1 MTKVFIGA
9 TAGFAGDRSDAGGP
23 VVDALAAQAGPR
35 FLMFETLAERTLALC
50 QLERRQNPQRGYS
63 PALERMLR
71 PVLAQCLASGIRIV
85 GNFGAANPPAAAH
98 RIAEMT
104 RSLGLRAPRIAIVEG
119 DDIATR
125 LSAAD
130 LAAREIGGNSLAQT
144 RKIISANVY
153 LGAQPIARA
162 LDQDADIVVTGRVA
176 DSALALGPL
185 LHAYKWRDDDWD
197 RLAAGTLAG
206 HLLECGAQVTGGYF
220 ADPGYKD
227 VPDLAD
233 VGYPIAE
240 IDETGE
246 MVITK
251 PAGTGGVVDRLTVV
265 EQLLY
270 EIHDPSAYLAPD
282 VVLDLTDVEV
292 AEIGED
298 RVRVS
303 GARGGPAPETLK
315 ATVCF
320 DSGLLGEAEISYAGP
335 NAPARAQLAAD
346 VVRQRLRKRAP
357 QLDVRIDAIG
367 VLSVLGAGQ
376 GPADLR
382 AAQANDVRLRFAA
395 QSDDAAQIEMLL
407 DEVEALYCAG
417 PAGGAGVR
425 RRITPR
431 LASASCLI
439 ERRYVEPRVTV
450 LGAPG

>member
-9 TAGFAGDRSDAGGP
+9 AAGFAGDRSDAGAP
-23 VVDALAAQAGPR
+23 LVDALAAQSGPR

-50 QLERRQNPQRGYS
+50 QLERRQHPQRGYS
-63 PALERMLR
+63 PALERLLP
-71 PVLAQCLASGIRIV
+71 PVLARCLSSGIRIV
-85 GNFGAANPPAAAH
+85 GNFGGANPPAAAR
-98 RIAEMT
+98 RIAEMA
-104 RSLGLRAPRIAIVEG
+104 RSIGLRVPRIAIVEG
-119 DDIATR
+119 DDIVTR

-130 LAAREIGGNSLAQT
+130 LAAREIGGTSLAQR
-144 RKIISANVY
+144 RKIISANIY
-153 LGAQPIARA
+153 LGAQPIVQA

-185 LHAYKWRDDDWD
+185 LHAFRWRADDWN

-240 IDETGE
+240 IDQDGE
-246 MVITK
+246 IVITK
-251 PAGTGGVVDRLTVV
+251 PTGTGGVVDRLTVV

-282 VVLDLTDVEV
+282 VILDLTDVEI
-292 AEIGED
+292 AEIDKD
-298 RVRVS
+298 RVRVC
-303 GARGGPAPETLK
+303 GARGKPAPETLK

-346 VVRQRLRKRAP
+346 VVRERLRKRVP
-357 QLDVRIDAIG
+357 RLEVRIDAIG
-367 VLSVLGAGQ
+367 VVSVLGAGRS
-376 GPADLR
+376 PADFR
-382 AAQANDVRLRFAA
+382 QAQANDVRLRFAA
-395 QSDDAAQIEMLL
+395 QSTDAEQIEMLL

-431 LASASCLI
+431 VASASCLI
-439 ERRYVEPRVTV
+439 ERSYAQPRVTMV
-450 LGAPG
+450 GVAV

>member
-1 MTKVFIGA
+1 MGKVFIGA
-9 TAGFAGDRSDAGGP
+9 AAGFAGDRSDAGVP
-23 VVDALAAQAGPR
+23 IVEVLAAQSGAR
-35 FLMFETLAERTLALC
+35 FLMYETLAERTLALC

-63 PALERMLR
+63 PALGRMLP
-71 PVLAQCLASGIRIV
+71 PVLARCLAAGIKII
-85 GNFGAANPPAAAH
+85 GNFGAANPAAAA
-98 RIAEMT
+98 RRVEEMA
-104 RSLGLRAPRIAIVEG
+104 RSLGVRPPRIAAIEG
-119 DDIATR
+119 DDIAGK
-125 LSAAD
+125 LSASD
-130 LAAREIGGNSLAQT
+130 LASRRVDGVDLAQAREIL
-144 RKIISANVY
+144 SANLY
-153 LGAQPIARA
+153 LGAQPIAQA
-162 LDQDADIVVTGRVA
+162 LDQGAEIVVTGRVA

-185 LHAYKWRDDDWD
+185 LHAFRWSTDDWD

-227 VPDLAD
+227 VPGLAE

-240 IDETGE
+240 VDETGE

-251 PAGTGGVVDRLTVV
+251 PAGTGGLVNRLTVI

-282 VVLDLTDVEV
+282 VVLDLTNVEV
-292 AEIGED
+292 AEIGKD

-335 NAPARAQLAAD
+335 NASARAQLAAE
-346 VVRQRLRKRAP
+346 VVRARLRKRVP
-357 QLDVRIDAIG
+357 HLNVRIDAIG
-367 VLSVLGAGQ
+367 VLSVLGAGHNRSDF
-376 GPADLR
+376 GV
-382 AAQANDVRLRFAA
+382 AQANDVRLRFAA
-395 QSDDAAQIEMLL
+395 QSADAAQIEMLL

-417 PAGGAGVR
+417 PAGGAGFR

-439 ERRYVEPRVTV
+439 ERHYAEPRVTM
-450 LGAPG
+450 LGASA

>member
-1 MTKVFIGA
+1 M
-9 TAGFAGDRSDAGGP
+9 
-23 VVDALAAQAGPR
+23 
-35 FLMFETLAERTLALC
+35 
-50 QLERRQNPQRGYS
+50 
-63 PALERMLR
+63 
-71 PVLAQCLASGIRIV
+71 
-85 GNFGAANPPAAAH
+85 
-98 RIAEMT
+98 
-104 RSLGLRAPRIAIVEG
+104 
-119 DDIATR
+119 
-125 LSAAD
+125 
-130 LAAREIGGNSLAQT
+130 
-144 RKIISANVY
+144 
-153 LGAQPIARA
+153 
-162 LDQDADIVVTGRVA
+162 
-176 DSALALGPL
+176 
-185 LHAYKWRDDDWD
+185 
-197 RLAAGTLAG
+197 
-206 HLLECGAQVTGGYF
+206 
-220 ADPGYKD
+220 
-227 VPDLAD
+227 
-233 VGYPIAE
+233 
-240 IDETGE
+240 
-246 MVITK
+246 
-251 PAGTGGVVDRLTVV
+251 
-265 EQLLY
+265 
-270 EIHDPSAYLAPD
+270 
-282 VVLDLTDVEV
+282 
-292 AEIGED
+292 
-298 RVRVS
+298 RVS

-320 DSGLLGEAEISYAGP
+320 DSGLLGEAEISYAGL